1 MILNKN
7 LEKTFLIFSVFHS
20 SFQRYG
26 RSPSKELLLEAGDS
40 CPICQET
47 MEDPIELNQCKVR
60 LILTHFRPI
69 FHFFTPLKT
78 SEDKGFLI
86 FSGGMENE

>member
-1 MILNKN
+1 MNI
-7 LEKTFLIFSVFHS
+7 IFSVVHS

-60 LILTHFRPI
+60 LTLTHFRPMI
-69 FHFFTPLKT
+69 HFYTPRKRQKT
-78 SEDKGFLI
+78 RGFLT
-86 FSGGMENE
+86 FSRGLEIEHWSEMG